1 VQVPFV
7 PVVSWP
13 ALARTMQTMRQK
25 GENGMG
31 RSQHNRLSN
40 RTEGFR
46 MARSRDTGQIDSGA
60 PTTYC
65 PAGRCC
71 GGNSVC
77 FSENVRRLCYF
88 RQHPNSMFHDSVQVF
103 ERDLLLGNL
112 RISAV
117 SVVAFYRF
125 CIRFLKVRLFISLDI
140 CSVRRLFCL

>member
-1 VQVPFV
+1 
-7 PVVSWP
+7 VVSWP

-88 RQHPNSMFHDSVQVF
+88 RQHPNSICFMIQSRYSNVIFCWVIYVF
-103 ERDLLLGNL
+103 LLFLLL
-112 RISAV
+112 
-117 SVVAFYRF
+117 AFYRF